1 MKQTTFG
8 KTAEGTEASLY
19 TIGNS
24 KGMRALV
31 TNFGAALVSVF
42 VKNKNGEDTD
52 VVLGYDD
59 VADYQKNTCYFGA
72 IVGRS
77 CNRIANARFT
87 LNGVEYQLEANDNEN
102 SLHSGSNGTSERFWE
117 VISCTDQ
124 AITLQIEDAD
134 LQQGYPGNAVIQ
146 VTYEV
151 TEDNGLEITYHAK
164 SDKDTVFNFTNHAYI
179 NLNGHASGSVLD
191 QTVQIKASH
200 FTPVKDGK
208 AIPTGE
214 LADVE
219 GTPFDFRVAKTLGQ
233 DINADN
239 DQLRYGSGYDHNF
252 ALDRTGGEVEKVAT
266 AYAPESGIQLEVYTD
281 CPGIQLYSAN
291 FIQGQKGKGGVV
303 YKDREAFCLE
313 TQYFPNSINEPN
325 FKSPITK
332 AGKDYASKT
341 IYKFS
346 LA

>member
-1 MKQTTFG
+1 M
-8 KTAEGTEASLY
+8 
-19 TIGNS
+19 
-24 KGMRALV
+24 
-31 TNFGAALVSVF
+31 
-42 VKNKNGEDTD
+42 
-52 VVLGYDD
+52 
-59 VADYQKNTCYFGA
+59 
-72 IVGRS
+72 
-77 CNRIANARFT
+77 
-87 LNGVEYQLEANDNEN
+87 
-102 SLHSGSNGTSERFWE
+102 
-117 VISCTDQ
+117 
-124 AITLQIEDAD
+124 
-134 LQQGYPGNAVIQ
+134 
-146 VTYEV
+146 
-151 TEDNGLEITYHAK
+151 
-164 SDKDTVFNFTNHAYI
+164 FNFTNHAYI

-219 GTPFDFRVAKTLGQ
+219 GTPFDFRVAKPIGQ
-233 DINADN
+233 DIHADN
-239 DQLRYGSGYDHNF
+239 EQLKFGSGYDHNF
-252 ALDRTGGEVEKVAT
+252 ALDRTGDEVEKVAT

-303 YKDREAFCLE
+303 YKDWEAFCLE

>member
-1 MKQTTFG
+1 M
-8 KTAEGTEASLY
+8 
-19 TIGNS
+19 
-24 KGMRALV
+24 
-31 TNFGAALVSVF
+31 
-42 VKNKNGEDTD
+42 
-52 VVLGYDD
+52 
-59 VADYQKNTCYFGA
+59 
-72 IVGRS
+72 
-77 CNRIANARFT
+77 
-87 LNGVEYQLEANDNEN
+87 EANDNEN

-124 AITLQIEDAD
+124 AVTLQIEDAD

-151 TEDNGLEITYHAK
+151 TEDNGLAITYHAK
-164 SDKDTVFNFTNHAYI
+164 ADKDTVFNFTNHAYI

-219 GTPFDFRVAKTLGQ
+219 GTPFDFRVAKPIGQ
-233 DINADN
+233 DIHADN
-239 DQLRYGSGYDHNF
+239 EQLKFGSGYDHNF
-252 ALDRTGGEVEKVAT
+252 ALDRTGDEVEKVAT

-303 YKDREAFCLE
+303 YKDWEAFCLE